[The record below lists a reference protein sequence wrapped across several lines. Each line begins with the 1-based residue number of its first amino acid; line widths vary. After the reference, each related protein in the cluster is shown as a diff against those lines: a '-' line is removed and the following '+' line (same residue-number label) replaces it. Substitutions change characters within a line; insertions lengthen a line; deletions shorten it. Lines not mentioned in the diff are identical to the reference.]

1 MSEALETH
9 HNAEHAASSGAKR
22 AALLIAAAAAL
33 LALCEQGA
41 KHAEMRVQQS
51 AIAAADLW
59 NQYQAKSVRSTLT
72 GDIAALAGLLDL
84 SPAGAARR
92 DALGARLAAD
102 VQRFDH
108 APTDGR
114 DALAERAHVL
124 EESRDRSHEVAKAF
138 DNAAASL
145 ELGIVLATA
154 SVITGAA
161 LLLWLALTLT
171 GAGVVLGA
179 LALLVPALAAF

>member
-9 HNAEHAASSGAKR
+9 HHAEHAASSGGRR
-22 AALLIAAAAAL
+22 AALLIAVAAAV
-33 LALCEQGA
+33 LALCQQGA
-41 KHAEMRVQQS
+41 KHAEIHLQQS

-72 GDIAALAGLLDL
+72 GDIAALAALPELG
-84 SPAGAARR
+84 AEAAARR
-92 DALGARLAAD
+92 DALLARLAAD

-108 APTDGR
+108 APDDGR
-114 DALAERAHVL
+114 DALAVRAHAL
-124 EESRDRSHEVAKAF
+124 EVQRDHAREVSEAF
-138 DNAAASL
+138 DNAAAGL

-154 SVITGAA
+154 SVITAA
-161 LLLWLALTLT
+161 GPLLWLAAALT
-171 GAGVVLGA
+171 GAGAVLGV

>member
-1 MSEALETH
+1 MSEALENH
-9 HNAEHAASSGAKR
+9 HHAEHAAGGGARR
-22 AALLIAAAAAL
+22 AALLIAVAAAL

-41 KHAEMRVQQS
+41 KHADTRLQQS

-72 GDIAALAGLLDL
+72 HDLADLAGLLDL

-92 DALGARLAAD
+92 DALQARLAAD
-102 VQRFDH
+102 VDRFDH

-114 DALAERAHVL
+114 DALAQRAHAL
-124 EESRDRSHEVAKAF
+124 EQQRDHSHEVAEAF
-138 DNAAASL
+138 DNASASL
-145 ELGIVLATA
+145 ELSIVLATA

-161 LLLWLALTLT
+161 LLLWLAAALS
-171 GAGVVLGA
+171 GAGAVLGV
-179 LALLVPALAAF
+179 LALVAPAIAGF